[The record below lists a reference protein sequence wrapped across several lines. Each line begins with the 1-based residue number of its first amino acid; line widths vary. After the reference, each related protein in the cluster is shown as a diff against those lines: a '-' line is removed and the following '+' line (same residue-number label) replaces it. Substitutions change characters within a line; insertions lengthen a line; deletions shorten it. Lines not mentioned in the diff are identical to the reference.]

1 LTERLKSESGYSL
14 VEVMASIMI
23 LAIAILPMVS
33 MFDVGLETATRGSN
47 YDKARALAKKQ
58 QEHVQSLP
66 YGTVKTSFPS
76 AAPCTFGES
85 GLCESSNLQDPEFS
99 SFRYEIQ
106 KQYVRLNDAETALV
120 NTDGDR
126 GMMRVTVVVGWG
138 GASFDENT
146 YTAAGLKA
154 R

>member
-1 LTERLKSESGYSL
+1 MSERLKSESGYSL

-33 MFDVGLETATRGSN
+33 MFDAGLQSATTASN
-47 YDKARALAKKQ
+47 YDKARALDKKQ
-58 QEHVQSLP
+58 LEHVQSLP
-66 YGTVKTSFPS
+66 YGTVKTNFPS
-76 AAPCTFGES
+76 AGACTFDGS
-85 GLCESSNLQDPEFS
+85 GLCEASNLQDPESPNFEYTIS
-99 SFRYEIQ
+99 
-106 KQYVRLNDAETALV
+106 KQYVRLND
-120 NTDGDR
+120 DGTFVTTNDDR

-146 YTAAGLKA
+146 YTATGLKA